1 MELAPLSSL
10 RLVVQRS
17 AEATAILGLKA
28 GEQPL
33 ILPNAEWFPD
43 QFTQDQASLE
53 LLVARMQ
60 GYAGLEQAQ
69 IDVVL
74 VGAEALSGECGSGA
88 CSTGGCGSPKPSAEG
103 PRLSVMPGG
112 YRLEMPAAALNHSI
126 AMTASVARML
136 GQVRLAEAGRLDVSP
151 ELAELAAIALGFGV
165 LLLEASHIYSK
176 GCSGPS
182 VGSATALGVSELTLP
197 FALFLAREGHK
208 PRAALQELS
217 VTQRSLLDEAWALTQ
232 TNRSLVD
239 RLIERPADVAAGEFR
254 LVEAR
259 SWLSR
264 LFGRGEKSAKDR
276 DERALAALERGDN
289 LDHVAALLASEA
301 KAAPARA
308 RQQRQD
314 DAELRQLVDEAL
326 GELRPGAASH
336 SPAE

>member
-33 ILPNAEWFPD
+33 VLPNAEWFPD
-43 QFTQDQASLE
+43 KFSQDHASLE

-60 GYAGLEQAQ
+60 GYAGLEHAQ
-69 IDVVL
+69 IEVVL
-74 VGAEALSGECGSGA
+74 VGAEPLGNDCGSGA

-103 PRLSVMPGG
+103 PRLSAMPGG

-126 AMTASVARML
+126 AMTASIARML
-136 GQVRLAEAGRLDVSP
+136 GQLRLAEAGRLEVSP

-182 VGSATALGVSELTLP
+182 VGSATALSASELALP

-208 PRAALQELS
+208 PRPALQELS

-232 TNRSLVD
+232 TNRSLVE

-264 LFGRGEKSAKDR
+264 LFGRGEKSGKDR
-276 DERALAALERGDN
+276 DERALAALERGEN
-289 LDHVAALLASEA
+289 LDHVAALLASEP
-301 KAAPARA
+301 KVTTRA
-308 RQQRQD
+308 RQPRED